1 MKLNFLFCAIAN
13 DLVEAS
19 DLRRAN
25 LYDDFATLEFVSED
39 KKFTISIKCEDAK
52 DGNS

>member
-1 MKLNFLFCAIAN
+1 MKLSFLFCAIAN
-13 DLVEAS
+13 DLLVTS
-19 DLRRAN
+19 DLKKAN
-25 LYDDFATLEFVSED
+25 LYEDFAVLECVSED